1 MKRHTKLSIQ
11 WFYDLLEKGEC
22 DIVDFKEHFDD
33 RDAFAKPHKSFS
45 GSYEELSRDVVAFAN
60 KKGGFLIV
68 GIEDKTKDINPDF
81 QYNDKKLYELI
92 KSIQDRTQPSIT
104 LIPHKLKVRGKD
116 LLVLEVPFST
126 VLHCTSKGEY
136 LIRSNN
142 GNRAILP
149 YEMSTLMSEKGMLV
163 YDQTTWDLRNWQD
176 QERVGILQ
184 RLISKARPDSPLLK
198 DSIEDFNDL
207 LSLTKEEDGKIRPTL
222 TGILFTG
229 TDRALREIPYSEIK
243 YIRYFEDGTY
253 TPFEWKGNLIEMAEK
268 CFTQLQAEIHQR
280 EMNFGLFHETI
291 EDYSRVVLRE
301 LLINALAHRDYSRQQ
316 IIEIRRYPDYI
327 EFESPGLFPQGI
339 NCENFLWKTNA
350 RNPEI
355 MEIFRAI
362 KFAEKAGSGWDK
374 IFTEL
379 LSKGKTLPV
388 PEETDTSVI
397 FRVEAAV
404 VSDTMIEISHHFQR
418 LTNRL
423 PSVEQLLILNE
434 IVANRKLTIKELA
447 KAKFISDRKLKHSL
461 DELIELGFIESS
473 GHGSGTVYLIHKR
486 LLRDTAEKIRYV
498 RNKKQEKAIQ
508 KEAILRYLDSMETI
522 SNSEARMLLNL
533 PDSAMS
539 YVSRLLS
546 EMVKDGQLIIITPI
560 NSSRRKYAR
569 KKRKK

>member
-1 MKRHTKLSIQ
+1 MSQ
-11 WFYDLLEKGEC
+11 
-22 DIVDFKEHFDD
+22 
-33 RDAFAKPHKSFS
+33 
-45 GSYEELSRDVVAFAN
+45 N
-60 KKGGFLIV
+60 
-68 GIEDKTKDINPDF
+68 NPDF

-327 EFESPGLFPQGI
+327 EFESPGLFPQ
-339 NCENFLWKTNA
+339 
-350 RNPEI
+350 
-355 MEIFRAI
+355 
-362 KFAEKAGSGWDK
+362 
-374 IFTEL
+374 
-379 LSKGKTLPV
+379 
-388 PEETDTSVI
+388 
-397 FRVEAAV
+397 
-404 VSDTMIEISHHFQR
+404 
-418 LTNRL
+418 
-423 PSVEQLLILNE
+423 
-434 IVANRKLTIKELA
+434 
-447 KAKFISDRKLKHSL
+447 
-461 DELIELGFIESS
+461 
-473 GHGSGTVYLIHKR
+473 
-486 LLRDTAEKIRYV
+486 
-498 RNKKQEKAIQ
+498 
-508 KEAILRYLDSMETI
+508 
-522 SNSEARMLLNL
+522 
-533 PDSAMS
+533 
-539 YVSRLLS
+539 
-546 EMVKDGQLIIITPI
+546 
-560 NSSRRKYAR
+560 
-569 KKRKK
+569 